1 MTDNSIFQH
10 FQYFPLNQNQLGR
23 FCQDRGVKHSFCL
36 CLLNDSNQ
44 RWQDNLADSRH
55 CFKNCSRHW
64 VIDKVE
70 TSRRETISPV
80 QLQTFS
86 WVNILH
92 ENTHHFNA
100 LFGEKTLLNGKTIN
114 VPKTTFSQIFH
125 FGGKQDFQK
134 IVTHV
139 FFTFS
144 LSHWKYFTFVHLIET
159 RNPHTTL
166 SLKSLYVSLQQNI
179 IQRMLWK
186 EIYWV
191 VHLK

>member
-23 FCQDRGVKHSFCL
+23 FCQDRGGKHSFCL
-36 CLLNDSNQ
+36 CLSNDSNQ

-92 ENTHHFNA
+92 EIEYHSNA
-100 LFGEKTLLNGKTIN
+100 LFQKTFRIEKFPFTLTKNHYSYQSSGVTN
-114 VPKTTFSQIFH
+114 YFNFSFWE
-125 FGGKQDFQK
+125 G
-134 IVTHV
+134 
-139 FFTFS
+139 
-144 LSHWKYFTFVHLIET
+144 KYF
-159 RNPHTTL
+159 
-166 SLKSLYVSLQQNI
+166 K
-179 IQRMLWK
+179 K
-186 EIYWV
+186 
-191 VHLK
+191 